1 MGWKIFWL
9 LPCAANL
16 DILLPVSRCT
26 PGGGGIASYDA
37 VVIGA
42 GHNGLVA
49 ANYLAKAGLRVAV
62 VERSDRVGG
71 ASVTDEIAPGFKV
84 SAAAYVSGLFRPQII
99 EDLELSKYGLRQ
111 IAFDPQAF
119 CPFPDGRSLLLWSDV
134 ERTCKEVARFSK
146 KDAEGYRRYSA
157 FWASFYELIEPMLL
171 SPPVPV
177 ADLVDLMR
185 GPEAEELMR
194 RLLFYSAEELLDEYF
209 ESPEVKAALANQS
222 IIGHFAGPSSP
233 CTAFTLSHNL
243 LGNIN
248 GVVGA
253 WGFTVGGMGGI
264 PDALAKAARA
274 RGVEILLNAPAE
286 RIVTANGRTT
296 GVRLADGRVLE
307 SRAVLSSADPK
318 RTFLGMVEP
327 DALPSDFLRAV
338 SHIKIHGAAMK
349 VNCAL
354 SELPE
359 WTARPGGPGPHHRG
373 STYLCPSIEYAEAAF
388 ADAKRG
394 IPSRA
399 PWMEVVTQS
408 VLDPSVAPPGK
419 HTLSVYVQYTP
430 YRLASNSWDDIREA
444 YADTVLETLAQYAP
458 NVSDAVLAREV
469 LTPLDLERRFGLTEA
484 HQSHGEMG
492 PDQFFS
498 FRPVPGWSTYR
509 MPIRGLY
516 LCGAGTHPGGGVMG
530 APGYN
535 GAQAVIEDWA
545 SLKA

>member
-1 MGWKIFWL
+1 M
-9 LPCAANL
+9 
-16 DILLPVSRCT
+16 
-26 PGGGGIASYDA
+26 DA

-49 ANYLAKAGLRVAV
+49 ANYLAKAGLRVTV

-99 EDLELSKYGLRQ
+99 EDLDLAGYGLRQ
-111 IAFDPQAF
+111 IAFDPQQF
-119 CPFPDGRSLLLWSDV
+119 CPFPDGRYLLLWSDL
-134 ERTCKEVARFSK
+134 ERTCKEISRFSK
-146 KDAEGYRRYSA
+146 KDAEGYRRYTA
-157 FWASFYELIEPMLL
+157 FWDSFYELIEPMLL
-171 SPPVPV
+171 ASPVPI
-177 ADLVDLMR
+177 ADLAGLMR

-209 ESPEVKAALANQS
+209 ESPEVKTALANQS

-243 LGNIN
+243 LGHIN
-248 GVVGA
+248 GVAGA

-264 PDALAKAARA
+264 PDALAKAAWA
-274 RGVEILLNAPAE
+274 LGVDILLNAPVE
-286 RIVTANGRTT
+286 RILTKEGRAT
-296 GVRLADGRVLE
+296 GVRIEDGRVLE
-307 SRAVLSSADPK
+307 ARVVLSTADPK
-318 RTFLGMVEP
+318 RTFLSMVDP
-327 DALPSDFLRAV
+327 DVLPSEFVRAV
-338 SHIKIHGAAMK
+338 RRIKIHGAAMK

-354 SELPE
+354 SELPD
-359 WTARPGGPGPHHRG
+359 WSALPGGPGPQHRG
-373 STYLCPSIEYAEAAF
+373 STYLCPSMEYAEAAF
-388 ADAKRG
+388 ADAKHG
-394 IPSRA
+394 IPSRD
-399 PWMEVVTQS
+399 PWMEIVTQS

-430 YRLASNSWDDIREA
+430 YRLASGSWEDIKES
-444 YADTVLETLAQYAP
+444 YADRVIETLAEYAP
-458 NVSDAVLAREV
+458 HVPDAILARQV

-498 FRPVPGWSTYR
+498 FRPVPGWSNYR

-535 GAQAVIEDWA
+535 GAHAVLEDWT
-545 SLKA
+545 SLKD